1 MKTED
6 GKRWRKR
13 SWLHSLVSCFPSTE
27 SITLM
32 NEPANPPE
40 RKRKK
45 RHHHHLHHN
54 NKSNI
59 FLLPIFHL
67 NNDIILFHT
76 HIFMPFIFFLISFVG
91 IVVAAQL
98 VTVAVVVVAVVCR
111 LACLC
116 GSAKSQRT
124 TKWKRPRITRR
135 KKRKKK
141 ERWDGNNTTAEQQ
154 HPPRTNN
161 NVEKSTVTGTNK
173 TDKGVIAS
181 IYQQACI

>member
-76 HIFMPFIFFLISFVG
+76 HIFMSFISFLISFFG
-91 IVVAAQL
+91 IVVGP
-98 VTVAVVVVAVVCR
+98 TGNSGSSCCCCC
-111 LACLC
+111 CLSIGLSVRKC
-116 GSAKSQRT
+116 QVSTDYKVKEAENNKQ
-124 TKWKRPRITRR
+124 KKRRRRR
-135 KKRKKK
+135 KDEMAIIQQRSNNIRHAPTTTSKR
-141 ERWDGNNTTAEQQ
+141 
-154 HPPRTNN
+154 
-161 NVEKSTVTGTNK
+161 VL
-173 TDKGVIAS
+173 
-181 IYQQACI
+181 